1 MDVAAAL
8 NPADVGR
15 VIHHEGVDV
24 LRFERVYR
32 AGRRSVWEAVTTLEG
47 TGAWAFPL
55 DFEPHAGGAVT
66 SDLGEY
72 GTMRGDVI
80 AWDEL
85 QLLEYAWDAPDGHWH
100 VVIMLDDVE
109 GGIEGD
115 AEGATALTFDHLAP
129 DPHAPD
135 YAAGWHWHLDRLAQ
149 YLAGQYPAAVD
160 SDAHF
165 EELQRL
171 YSGGEG

>member
-1 MDVAAAL
+1 MDDDATL
-8 NPADVGR
+8 DPADQGR
-15 VIHHEGVDV
+15 VIHQDGMDV
-24 LRFERVYR
+24 LRFERTLAADLR
-32 AGRRSVWEAVTTLEG
+32 AVWDAVTTLEG

-55 DFEPHAGGAVT
+55 EFEPRAGGAVT

-72 GTMRGDVI
+72 GTMRGDVL

-85 QLLEYAWDAPDGHWH
+85 QLLEYAWDAPEGRWH
-100 VVIMLDDVE
+100 VVIMLDE
-109 GGIEGD
+109 AGD
-115 AEGATALTFDHLAP
+115 RTALTFDHLGP
-129 DPHAPD
+129 DPHHPD

-149 YLAGQYPAAVD
+149 YLAGVMPAQVPQ
-160 SDAHF
+160 DAHF